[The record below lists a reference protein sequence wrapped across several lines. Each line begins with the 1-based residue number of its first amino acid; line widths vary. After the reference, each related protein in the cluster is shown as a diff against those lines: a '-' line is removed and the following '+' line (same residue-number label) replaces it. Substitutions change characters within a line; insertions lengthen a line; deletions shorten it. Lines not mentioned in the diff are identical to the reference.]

1 MTAQHRIAQYDTVL
15 NARKSAISYTPSP
28 SLVSFAVSST
38 GPSEVATDK
47 ITDEYLVALAIRDT
61 PALFM
66 QKPAP
71 VGTTTADP
79 VVQTRC
85 RLALMQYGF
94 LETKEIKKWS
104 ETFTHRIGTGSA
116 KRRIYTAN

>member
-1 MTAQHRIAQYDTVL
+1 
-15 NARKSAISYTPSP
+15 
-28 SLVSFAVSST
+28 
-38 GPSEVATDK
+38 
-47 ITDEYLVALAIRDT
+47 
-61 PALFM
+61 M

-116 KRRIYTAN
+116 KRRIYSANYRQCLATRQRLVPMAWSTDAILSPAALLHEV